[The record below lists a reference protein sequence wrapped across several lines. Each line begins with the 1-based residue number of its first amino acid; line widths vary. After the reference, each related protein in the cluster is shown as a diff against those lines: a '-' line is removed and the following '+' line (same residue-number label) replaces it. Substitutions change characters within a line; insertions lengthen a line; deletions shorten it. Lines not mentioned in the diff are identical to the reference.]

1 MIAAILQG
9 LSKIISMLFDMYIID
24 YSGFHVSFGAFI
36 VFGLVISAG
45 IALLV
50 PWDGDDDEED

>member
-9 LSKIISMLFDMYIID
+9 LTNIIAMLFDMYIID

>member
-1 MIAAILQG
+1 MISAILQG
-9 LSKIISMLFDMYIID
+9 ISKIISILFDMYIID
-24 YSGFHVSFGAFI
+24 YSGFHVSIGAFI
-36 VFGLVISAG
+36 VFSMVISAG